1 MEKLTFNTRIQAS
14 PEKVWDV
21 LWDHDHY
28 RAWTAVFSE
37 GSHAETDWQEGSKV
51 LFVNDKGSGMV
62 SRVAERK
69 DNRVMIFQHLG
80 MIKDGVEDTQS
91 DEVKPWSGGLERYFL
106 EPSDGFTNLRVELD
120 APDDF
125 KDYFTQT
132 FPAALNKV
140 KELAEKQ

>member
-80 MIKDGVEDTQS
+80 MVKDGVEDTQS